1 MAQPK
6 KKKSSRRRDLRRSQD
21 VLHIGSIVLCSHCRR
36 PHLAH
41 HVCPNCG
48 YYAGREVVVEK
59 PARRRA
65 E

>member
-6 KKKSSRRRDLRRSQD
+6 KKKSSRRRDLRRTHD
-21 VLHIGSIVLCSHCRR
+21 VLRIGSIVLCSHCRR

-48 YYAGREVVVEK
+48 YYDGREVVAEK
-59 PARRRA
+59 PARRA